1 MEINFFKNI
10 FYIKYLLIGIVWNKE
25 NFYKKKWIL
34 KFKSKDFIK
43 ICFGYNTLIEIL
55 NFLYGHSPI
64 T

>member
-1 MEINFFKNI
+1 MKQGEFFFI
-10 FYIKYLLIGIVWNKE
+10 IY
-25 NFYKKKWIL
+25 KKWIL

-43 ICFGYNTLIEIL
+43 IFFGYNTLTEIL